1 MTVKLSRK
9 NKITGTACNGN
20 LYRNEKVTV
29 LPNRH
34 IQSTGIQYS
43 RNTRQQFKNMNMNKP
58 NIIEQLAEI
67 YPQLYLDPDRADTEE
82 YRACVTRGEMP
93 SSCSLSH
100 FVMDERDSLE
110 NVDTPAGSA
119 MVITLHS
126 RHDFEVFVRCMTAP
140 RQDPHTKVPSTTGAM
155 TFTVFSWPRINA
167 HKEAYFKEQQA
178 AGVSLPDWNEEFR
191 RFTSVKENCQDMLI
205 VLSYGPYSGVSAGRV
220 NELLPDRGSQ
230 PLSEEEWTEA
240 SWNIRKYH
248 ELTHFVCRKLYPD
261 RIDAIWDE
269 LTADAVGLFAALGE
283 YSRDLEELF
292 LGINDCRYTGGRLEN
307 YTAEGADLDHLAAAA
322 DTVLRRFETA
332 IGSAQSTDIFDIM
345 IMLEELHDSC
355 AHILQNNNG
364 VHA

>member
-1 MTVKLSRK
+1 
-9 NKITGTACNGN
+9 
-20 LYRNEKVTV
+20 
-29 LPNRH
+29 
-34 IQSTGIQYS
+34 
-43 RNTRQQFKNMNMNKP
+43 
-58 NIIEQLAEI
+58 
-67 YPQLYLDPDRADTEE
+67 
-82 YRACVTRGEMP
+82 
-93 SSCSLSH
+93 
-100 FVMDERDSLE
+100 MDERDSFE
-110 NVDTPAGSA
+110 SVDTPAGTA
-119 MVITLHS
+119 KVITLHN
-126 RHDFEVFVRCMTAP
+126 RHDFEVFVRCMTAAGHDH
-140 RQDPHTKVPSTTGAM
+140 RTHVPASMGAM
-155 TFTVFSWPRINA
+155 TFTVFNWPKINA
-167 HKEAYFKEQQA
+167 HKEEFFRKKQEE
-178 AGVSLPDWNEEFR
+178 GVIFPDWDAEIR
-191 RFTSVKENCQDMLI
+191 HFTSVKENYQDMLI

-230 PLSEEEWTEA
+230 PLSEEEWTET